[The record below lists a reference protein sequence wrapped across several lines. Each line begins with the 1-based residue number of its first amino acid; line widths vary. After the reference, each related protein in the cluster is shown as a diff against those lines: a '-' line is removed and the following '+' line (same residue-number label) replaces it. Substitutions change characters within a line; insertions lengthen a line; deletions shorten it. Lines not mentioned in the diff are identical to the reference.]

1 MGQEDVY
8 EKVARLIENSKKTV
22 VLTGAGISTES
33 GIPDFRS
40 PGTGL
45 WEKMDPMEAL
55 STRVLY
61 NDPKKFYDNG
71 FKILLSMKDAKPNKA
86 HYILAQLEKD
96 GFISS
101 VITQNID
108 NLHQKAGSKK
118 VYEVHGQTRTGSC
131 TNCGTVV
138 PIDLLEVK
146 VSNGEIPPKCDKCNG
161 ILRPDVVMFG
171 DQMPEDFEKAWHE
184 AENSDL
190 MIVIGS
196 SLTVSPV
203 NFLPGLS
210 KHLVIIN
217 KSETPE
223 DRRAD
228 AIIRESAGEALSK
241 IVRYLKAAQ
250 QG

>member
-1 MGQEDVY
+1 MIDNENIY
-8 EKVARLIENSKKTV
+8 EKAAELIEGSGKTV

-61 NDPKKFYDNG
+61 NDPIKFYNNG

-86 HYILAQLEKD
+86 HYILAQLEQE
-96 GFISS
+96 GLISG

-108 NLHQKAGSKK
+108 NLHQKAGSHK
-118 VYEVHGQTRTGSC
+118 VFEVHGQTRTGSC
-131 TNCGTVV
+131 INCGEVV
-138 PIDLLEVK
+138 SIDLLNSK
-146 VSNGEIPPKCDKCNG
+146 VEKNEIPPKCDKCNG

-171 DQMPEDFEKAWHE
+171 DPMPEDFEKAWRE

-190 MIVIGS
+190 MVVIGS

-203 NFLPGLS
+203 NFLPGLV
-210 KHLVIIN
+210 KHLIIIN

-228 AIIRESAGEALSK
+228 VVIRESAGEALSK
-241 IVRYLKAAQ
+241 IVRYLKTAKN
-250 QG
+250 